1 MNLAWKIAIAGWVL
15 NVTSIAAHEIWA
27 DKDPTHEDMV
37 GCALLIFSVVPYFV
51 FALTTGEIFSQRVL
65 HWHHGNK
72 YKKDEDPYV

>member
-1 MNLAWKIAIAGWVL
+1 MNLVWKIAIAGWVL
-15 NVTSIAAHEIWA
+15 NVIAIVVHAKWA

-37 GCALLIFSVVPYFV
+37 GCVLLIFSVVPYFV
-51 FALTTGEIFSQRVL
+51 FALTAGEIFSQRVL